1 MSEPSPVRQADIN
14 RLLGNVED
22 TELEEVQNVPYMV
35 GETVQVIPPNRPVK
49 REDLDDLVYRTI
61 DAKFEAVVKDVE
73 ERHDPFQGYQRTCRN
88 IDPAEAQRR
97 IDDGEPYTIRI
108 KVPLDRGDVIVH
120 DAVHGDVTFNA
131 RELDDF
137 IIFRSDGTPTYN
149 FATVVDD
156 AGMGITHIILLPHP
170 PE

>member
-1 MSEPSPVRQADIN
+1 MTHSS
-14 RLLGNVED
+14 
-22 TELEEVQNVPYMV
+22 
-35 GETVQVIPPNRPVK
+35 
-49 REDLDDLVYRTI
+49 
-61 DAKFEAVVKDVE
+61 
-73 ERHDPFQGYQRTCRN
+73 YQRTCRN
-88 IDPAEAQRR
+88 IDPAEAQAR
-97 IDDGEPYTIRI
+97 IEAGEFTPSAS

-156 AGMGITHIILLPHP
+156 AMMGITHIIRGDDHLSNTPVRSWW
-170 PE
+170 